1 MQSFTY
7 IFRMQDF
14 LSVIFAEGI
23 FLIRVWQIKHLT
35 VWRLQENQ
43 EMKTNKRKWKMKQ
56 KKELKLNKREKRM
69 RTKVTTTKYIPQQ
82 KWRTKRKLTK

>member
-1 MQSFTY
+1 
-7 IFRMQDF
+7 
-14 LSVIFAEGI
+14 
-23 FLIRVWQIKHLT
+23 
-35 VWRLQENQ
+35 
-43 EMKTNKRKWKMKQ
+43 MKTNKRKWKMKQ